1 MELREQI
8 AILERA
14 LQEHIRKWERFF
26 SGIDKVPPQV
36 EREHINSR
44 IRRLSEQTVNRRA
57 EQFRIEQLQ
66 HRFQTYSMNWE
77 RMLREREEGRS
88 ASGHTNPSLRA
99 AEAANAPVVA
109 PVEGKDEAS
118 LYERYCAAKAAHGVA
133 VTVDRQTFDE
143 QIAVQ
148 RDRIE
153 ERLGRRVRFEV
164 QVEGDKV
171 RVVARKIKGA

>member
-1 MELREQI
+1 MELTEKI
-8 AILERA
+8 AIVERA

-26 SGIDKVPPQV
+26 SGVEKVPPQI
-36 EREHINSR
+36 ERERINNR
-44 IRRLSEQTVNRRA
+44 IRQLSEQTVNRRA

-88 ASGHTNPSLRA
+88 ATGHTNPALRA
-99 AEAANAPVVA
+99 AEAANEPTPA
-109 PVEGKDEAS
+109 PVEKRDEQS
-118 LYERYCAAKAAHGVA
+118 LFESYCEAKRAHGID
-133 VTVDRQTFDE
+133 VTVDRRTFDD

-153 ERLGRRVRFEV
+153 ERLGRKVRFEV